1 MQKIFLTGKTD
12 FWGEIK
18 VEGKYLPN
26 INCPDDIKCIEE
38 NELSVLAQEV
48 RDELLQTVSKTGGH
62 LASNLGVV
70 ELTIALHRVFSS
82 PGDKIIWDVSH
93 QCYTHKLFTGRR
105 EKFDTL
111 RQPGGISGFTRRS
124 ESEHDILSGGHS
136 SVALSAAFGIATA
149 NKIAGKDNFT
159 IAVVGD
165 GAFTGGMVYEAL
177 NNAGRAGDGTKL
189 IVVLNDNEMSISPNV
204 GSLARYFAEMKATP
218 RYVRFKSHTEK
229 ALTRIPLVGKPLVKG
244 IYNAKTFVKN
254 IIYNS
259 TMFEDLGFRYMGP
272 IDGHNIPLLISALEG
287 AKAVNAPV
295 VLHINTVK
303 GKGCEYAEKAPTAFH
318 GVSAF
323 NLVSGEPEYSAQS
336 FSDAFGECMVRAAEK
351 DSRICCVTAAMGVGC
366 GLEEFSK
373 RFPERFFDVGIAE
386 QHAVTFAAGLARG
399 GMFPVFAV
407 YSSFLQRAYDQIIH
421 DCAMQG
427 LKIVFGIDR
436 AGFVGADGESHHGV
450 FDAAFINTIPD
461 ISVFAPTNFKELEI
475 CLNRALYDCEGPVAV
490 RYPRGVDVELPED
503 FIPSGEDYD
512 IYGDSSSSVAIVTYG
527 RCFSEACNARKML
540 KEKNIDTFIIKIN
553 TVKPVNNCA
562 VKAALG
568 CKKVFFFEEGQRFGG
583 IGETFGDK
591 LFKFDFKGIYRNIA
605 IEGEFPMQNTQ
616 KGLMKHYSL
625 DAEGIYNKISE
636 ECESNG

>member
-1 MQKIFLTGKTD
+1 M
-12 FWGEIK
+12 
-18 VEGKYLPN
+18 EGKYLPH
-26 INCPDDIKCIEE
+26 INCPADLRKIEE
-38 NELSVLAQEV
+38 SELPVLAEEV
-48 RDELLQTVSKTGGH
+48 RNELLQTVSKTGGH

-82 PGDKIIWDVSH
+82 PEDKIIWDVSH
-93 QCYTHKLFTGRR
+93 QSYTHKLFTGRR
-105 EKFDTL
+105 ESFNTL
-111 RQPGGISGFTRRS
+111 RQPDGISGFTRRN
-124 ESEHDILSGGHS
+124 ESEHDIMSGGHS

-149 NKIAGKDNFT
+149 NKIAGNDNFT

-189 IVVLNDNEMSISPNV
+189 IVILNDNEMSISPNV
-204 GSLARYFAEMKATP
+204 GSLARYFAQMKATP
-218 RYVRFKSHTEK
+218 RYVHFKSRTEK
-229 ALTRIPLVGKPLVKG
+229 TLNHIPFVGKSLVKA
-244 IYNAKTFVKN
+244 IYNLKTFIKN
-254 IIYNS
+254 TVYNS

-272 IDGHNIPLLISALEG
+272 VDGHDINHLISALEG
-287 AKAVNAPV
+287 AKAVNSPV

-323 NLVSGEPEYSAQS
+323 NLVSGEPEYSAES
-336 FSDAFGECMVRAAEK
+336 FSDAFGKCMIRAAEK
-351 DSRICCVTAAMGVGC
+351 DDRICCITAAMGVGC
-366 GLEEFSK
+366 GLDEFSK
-373 RFPERFFDVGIAE
+373 RFPDRFFDVGIAE

-421 DCAMQG
+421 DCAMQK

-461 ISVFAPTNFKELEI
+461 ISVFAPTDFRELEM
-475 CLNRALYDCEGPVAV
+475 CLDRALYDFEGPVAV
-490 RYPRGVDVELPED
+490 RYPRGVNPSMPED
-503 FIPSGEDYD
+503 FTPSGSDFDVYGEKTD
-512 IYGDSSSSVAIVTYG
+512 IAIVTYG
-527 RCFSEACNARKML
+527 RCFTEAVSARKKL
-540 KEKNIDTFIIKIN
+540 KEENIEAFIIKLNAI
-553 TVKPVNNCA
+553 KPVNNEA
-562 VKAALG
+562 VKAALN

-583 IGETFGDK
+583 IGETFGNK
-591 LFKFDFKGIYRNIA
+591 LFKFDFNGIYRSVA
-605 IEGEFPMQNTQ
+605 VEGEFPPQNTV

-625 DAEGIYNKISE
+625 DSEGIYNTIRGK
-636 ECESNG
+636 

>member
-1 MQKIFLTGKTD
+1 M
-12 FWGEIK
+12 K
-18 VEGKYLPN
+18 VEGKYLPY
-26 INCPDDIKCIEE
+26 INSPADLKKIEE
-38 NELSVLAQEV
+38 NELPVLAEEV
-48 RDELLQTVSKTGGH
+48 RNELLQTVSKTGGH

-82 PGDKIIWDVSH
+82 PDDKIIWDVSH
-93 QCYTHKLFTGRR
+93 QCYTHKLFTGRK
-105 EKFDTL
+105 EKFNTL
-111 RQPGGISGFTRRS
+111 RQPDGISGFTRRN
-124 ESEHDILSGGHS
+124 ESEHDIMSGGHS

-149 NKIAGKDNFT
+149 NKIAGNDNFT

-189 IVVLNDNEMSISPNV
+189 IVILNDNEMSISPNV
-204 GSLARYFAEMKATP
+204 GSLARYFAQMKATP

-229 ALTRIPLVGKPLVKG
+229 ALTRIPVVGKPLVKG
-244 IYNAKTFVKN
+244 IYNLKTFVKN
-254 IIYNS
+254 IVYNS

-272 IDGHNIPLLISALEG
+272 VDGHDISHLISALEG
-287 AKAVNAPV
+287 AKAVNSPV

-323 NLVSGEPEYSAQS
+323 NLISGEPEYSAES
-336 FSDAFGECMVRAAEK
+336 FSDAFGKCMVKAAQK
-351 DSRICCVTAAMGVGC
+351 DDRICCITAAMGVGC
-366 GLEEFSK
+366 GLNEFS
-373 RFPERFFDVGIAE
+373 RLFPERFFDVGIAE

-421 DCAMQG
+421 DCSMQK

-461 ISVFAPTNFKELEI
+461 ISVFAPTDFRELEL
-475 CLNRALYDCEGPVAV
+475 CFDRALYDFEGPVAV
-490 RYPRGVDVELPED
+490 RYPRGVNPRLPED
-503 FIPSGEDYD
+503 FIPSGKDFD
-512 IYGDSSSSVAIVTYG
+512 IYGDRKAHIAIVTYG
-527 RCFSEACNARKML
+527 RCFTEAVAAQKML
-540 KEKNIDTFIIKIN
+540 KNENIDTFIIKLNAI
-553 TVKPVNNCA
+553 KPVNNDA
-562 VKAALG
+562 VKAALD
-568 CKKVFFFEEGQRFGG
+568 CTEVFFFEEGQRFGG

-591 LFKFDFKGIYRNIA
+591 LFKFSFTGKYRNVA
-605 IEGEFPMQNTQ
+605 IEGEFPPQNTV

-625 DAEGIYNKISE
+625 DAEGIYNTIK
-636 ECESNG
+636 GM